1 MTNPYKVV
9 QIGVNKDGKKI
20 FGVQYKNYPSVGFPD
35 SWGTRLHALKYMAAL
50 LGLTYAEYQN
60 CKGKLK

>member
-1 MTNPYKVV
+1 MTNPYKVL

-50 LGLTYAEYQN
+50 LGLRISE
-60 CKGKLK
+60 L